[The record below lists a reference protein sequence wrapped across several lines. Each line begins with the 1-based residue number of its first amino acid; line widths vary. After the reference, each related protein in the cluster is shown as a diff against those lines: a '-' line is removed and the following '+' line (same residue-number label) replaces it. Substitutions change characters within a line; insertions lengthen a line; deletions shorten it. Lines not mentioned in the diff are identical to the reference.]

1 MRAKWPCA
9 QRGLPVLASSRVY
22 KNPLPRLYILSALL
36 LFTSLALAQAP
47 ETEPGTATAEVPG
60 PAVEAI
66 ISESENLL
74 DAGKH
79 EAAIKLLEDGLE
91 KSTQLDAVD
100 RARLHIRLAF
110 GYKYRGD
117 FDGVRTH
124 VDAALALVAP
134 ESRDDDDGNDAA
146 RSVYADALGTRA
158 IYFSATRQLSK
169 FLDAS
174 LAELDAR
181 RKLPQQESKLDVALI
196 NVGNAHI
203 LMGDYASAERYLEE
217 ALSFA
222 QNENNRTNPRRVT
235 TIRVNLGVVYS
246 QRKEHLAA
254 VRVWRKAIEYKR
266 EHAPGSVGLANV
278 LASLGSALRVLER
291 HEEAEEVLSEALAIQ
306 REQIPESQDIGRT
319 LYTMGQIA
327 ESRGDLQRAERL
339 YRETMA
345 IMDANIPHAPDAAV
359 SRRALAGLMIDQQ
372 RHEEARVLLDEAMTL
387 TSLTNNPGKHA
398 STLFLIGRLKIT
410 QDDRNAARRYWQ
422 AAIDA
427 LGVQY
432 DILGGSALTL
442 AGFSQA
448 YQPLYRSLAQLH
460 IDDGEYLEAIRLL
473 ESYRN
478 RALLERIDV
487 NRLLRQSEVGEQLL
501 GDLGELQNRAREAV
515 TPDAAAEAGNATPAE
530 RLAELRRQR
539 RDRVGE
545 AIRQQPQ
552 LAELLEDTE
561 SRDSN
566 MRVPDADSRILFY
579 SLGERR
585 SDLLVVSAEGVV
597 AHRLPPAA
605 EIATLVERFRILVQR
620 PEADPAPLA
629 DVTRRLHQILLAPA
643 QAELTEARSLLIRAD
658 GPLLLLPF
666 AALRDD
672 NSAYL
677 VERYRIQR
685 LHTLNQAR
693 DAVNESDRADSSYSG
708 FAFAGD
714 GDGRPGIRGERAPLR
729 HVGDEIARAA
739 ALFGDRAEQH
749 IGTAATETRAR
760 RIDSRR
766 ILHFAG
772 HAVADPVEPLSS
784 YISLAADPHND
795 GQLELWEIMADLS
808 LDGGLVVLSACETAL
823 GPSFAGEGLFGL
835 AKGFAFAGADTV
847 MASLW
852 AIDDASTMHL
862 TEAFY
867 RDLAAGRP
875 PAEALSRAQRAM
887 LAGDLP
893 AAGWLE
899 RLLGT
904 GRQDDFRH
912 PYYWAAFTLTATR

>member
-1 MRAKWPCA
+1 MVSTESLNDPATPH
-9 QRGLPVLASSRVY
+9 GSILYPVVRFFG
-22 KNPLPRLYILSALL
+22 LL
-36 LFTSLALAQAP
+36 LLTTLLATAQAQSPDGNGGDRAASDIDATIAEAGDLIAAGDHESAIAVLEQALA
-47 ETEPGTATAEVPG
+47 TADPDDHIG
-60 PAVEAI
+60 RSLLHGRLAI
-66 ISESENLL
+66 GDYYRGDIE
-74 DAGKH
+74 GIRKH
-79 EAAIKLLEDGLE
+79 AEAAI
-91 KSTQLDAVD
+91 
-100 RARLHIRLAF
+100 
-110 GYKYRGD
+110 Y
-117 FDGVRTH
+117 
-124 VDAALALVAP
+124 LVADDP
-134 ESRDDDDGNDAA
+134 NARD
-146 RSVYADALGTRA
+146 VYADALAARA
-158 IYFSATRQLSK
+158 LYLGESGQTQAYLE
-169 FLDAS
+169 AS
-174 LAELDAR
+174 QTELAVRRELPPA
-181 RKLPQQESKLDVALI
+181 ESEVSIPLI
-196 NVGNAHI
+196 NIALAHGQT
-203 LMGDYASAERYLEE
+203 GDFEAAERYLRE
-217 ALSFA
+217 ALA
-222 QNENNRTNPRRVT
+222 HALEYETDIDRPTL
-235 TIRVNLGVVYS
+235 IRSNLAWVYGM
-246 QRKEHLAA
+246 RKDYRAA
-254 VRVWRKAIEYKR
+254 ASMLQAVIETAR
-266 EHAPGSVGLANV
+266 EKQPGSVILASRLSNLGSI
-278 LASLGSALRVLER
+278 LASLER
-291 HEEAEEVLSEALAIQ
+291 YEEAQEALEEARALQ
-306 REQIPESQDIGRT
+306 REQIPDSVDLGRST
-319 LYTMGQIA
+319 YALAQVA
-327 ESRGDLQRAERL
+327 EAQGDDARAERL
-339 YRETMA
+339 YQETTDLV
-345 IMDANIPHAPDAAV
+345 DAQTPNASGAAF

-372 RHEEARVLLDEAMTL
+372 RHEEARVLLDEARTL
-387 TSLTNNPGKHA
+387 TSLTNNPGQHA
-398 STLFLIGRLKIT
+398 STLFQMGRLKIAK
-410 QDDRNAARRYWQ
+410 DDRDAARQHWQ
-422 AAIDA
+422 QAIDA
-427 LGVQY
+427 LEVQY

-448 YQPLYRSLAQLH
+448 YQRLYRSLAQLH
-460 IDDGEYLEAIRLL
+460 IDDGEYFEAIRLL

-487 NRLLRQSEVGEQLL
+487 NRLLRQSEVGKQLL
-501 GDLGELQNRAREAV
+501 GDLGELQRRAREAV
-515 TPDAAAEAGNATPAE
+515 TPYAAAEAGNATPAE

-539 RDRVGE
+539 RDRV
-545 AIRQQPQ
+545 AAAVRQQPQ
-552 LAELLEDTE
+552 LAELLEDTGARE
-561 SRDSN
+561 WS
-566 MRVPDADSRILFY
+566 MRVPAEDSRILYY

-585 SDLLVVSAEGVV
+585 SDLLVISAEGVV

-629 DVTRRLHQILLAPA
+629 DVTRRLHQILLVPA
-643 QAELTEARSLLIRAD
+643 QAELAGARTLLIRAD

-693 DAVNESDRADSSYSG
+693 DAVNESDRANSSYSG

-739 ALFGDRAEQH
+739 ALFGDRAEQY
-749 IGTAATETRAR
+749 IGPAATETRAR

-766 ILHFAG
+766 ILHFAS

-862 TEAFY
+862 TETFY
-867 RDLAAGRP
+867 RELTAGRT
-875 PAEALSRAQRAM
+875 PAEALNRAQQAM
-887 LAGDLP
+887 LAGDVP
-893 AAGWLE
+893 AGGLLS
-899 RLLGT
+899 RLWGS
-904 GRQDDFRH
+904 GSQHDYSH